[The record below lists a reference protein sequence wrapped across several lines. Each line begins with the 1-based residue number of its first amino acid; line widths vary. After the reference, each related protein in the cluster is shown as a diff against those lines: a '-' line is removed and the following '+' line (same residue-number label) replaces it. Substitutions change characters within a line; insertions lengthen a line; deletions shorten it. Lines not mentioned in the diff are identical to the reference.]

1 MKEND
6 NYKKPIKPWLDIFVQ
21 DNFPFIAQ
29 DFDSLTLYEKYQR
42 LVHYLNE
49 VINKSNLTSD
59 EVAKLADLI
68 TSIQDYVDNYFDN
81 LDVQDEIN
89 KKLDEMKE
97 DGTLED
103 IINSEITKAVFF
115 EEKEENEIDT
125 TFLLYDVEIQETD
138 DSLVY
143 ITKIPKKNI
152 EKISVIPTNLNY
164 SDPYTNEGSIQS
176 LALNNDNY
184 DIYVNSGL
192 QGINIMD
199 GIVFNM
205 EIHSYYYLCFNSAN
219 KMFFEEGQETRPT
232 AQDLLDKGYINV
244 CPVFVPLL
252 ENKIEFD
259 YDDYAGRHG
268 NLKGNHDKMPR
279 QVLADDKDN
288 YYIFSIIGRRST
300 FTGMTYPE
308 LVNLVQSKNV
318 DNAIVLD
325 GGGSTQETIKK
336 HMLYPSQDPYAEP
349 VGRLVPTALAFKL
362 KGV

>member
-1 MKEND
+1 MADNND
-6 NYKKPIKPWLDIFVQ
+6 YKKPIPWLDIFVQ

-29 DFDSLTLYEKYQR
+29 DFDSLTLYEKYQKI
-42 LVHYLNE
+42 VKYLME
-49 VINKSNLTSD
+49 VVKKANLTSD
-59 EVAKLADLI
+59 EVVKLTDLI
-68 TSIQDYVDNYFDN
+68 NSIKDYVNNYFDN

-103 IINSEITKAVFF
+103 IINAEITKAIFF
-115 EEKEENEIDT
+115 EENSDIKIDT
-125 TFLLYDVEIQETD
+125 TFLAYDIEIQETD
-138 DSLVY
+138 DSLIY

-152 EKISVIPTNLNY
+152 EKISVIPTNMNY

-176 LALNNDNY
+176 LALINDKY
-184 DIYVNSGL
+184 DIYINSGL
-192 QGINIMD
+192 MGVNIMD
-199 GIVFNM
+199 GITFDM
-205 EIHSYYYLCFNSAN
+205 DMHSYYYICFNSAN
-219 KMFFEEGQETRPT
+219 AMFFEEGQETRPT
-232 AQDLLDKGYINV
+232 SQDLLDKGYINV

-252 ENKIEFD
+252 QNKIVFD
-259 YDDYAGRHG
+259 YDDYASRHT
-268 NLKGNHDKMPR
+268 NLKGNHDKLPR
-279 QVLADDKDN
+279 QILADDKDN
-288 YYIFSIIGRRST
+288 YYVFSVIGRRGT
-300 FTGMTYPE
+300 FIGMTYPE

-349 VGRLVPTALAFKL
+349 IGRLVPTAIGFKL